1 MSGSGP
7 QDLYVVLGVAPD
19 ASPETIRH
27 AYRELAR
34 HLHPDVGPG
43 GEEAFRTVSAAYEVL
58 GDERRRATY
67 DRRRAPGA
75 RVIAGPA
82 AERRAPAPSGN
93 VGPMPTGRRVAAPPP
108 PRPAPVE
115 HLPSTEEATD
125 EWKSFATL
133 VRWIAAAL
141 VAAVIVFTL
150 LAVSEAGKP
159 AAPSP
164 VASFGAC
171 RTPVGSADCRSPVP
185 VMP

>member
-75 RVIAGPA
+75 RVDRGSRRRASGARSLGERRTDADGSSGRRASSATAGS
-82 AERRAPAPSGN
+82 RRAPA
-93 VGPMPTGRRVAAPPP
+93 
-108 PRPAPVE
+108 E
-115 HLPSTEEATD
+115 HGGGD
-125 EWKSFATL
+125 
-133 VRWIAAAL
+133 R
-141 VAAVIVFTL
+141 
-150 LAVSEAGKP
+150 
-159 AAPSP
+159 
-164 VASFGAC
+164 
-171 RTPVGSADCRSPVP
+171 
-185 VMP
+185 